1 MGDELFDTG
10 FVELDD
16 FRNKQDLSRHAFS
29 GDRIFEAFVD
39 DALVSGMLIDEDE
52 PIAGLRHN
60 VSRVDLRPR
69 GAERMI
75 DLLAIPGLVAR
86 ALGSTVELVTKVC
99 GGRAP
104 LQLRLR
110 PPGQAAAHWRKS
122 RPHPAPPPPP
132 TPPPPPP

>member
-1 MGDELFDTG
+1 ARKLIGVGDELFDTG

-39 DALVSGMLIDEDE
+39 DALVSGMLIDDDE
-52 PIAGLRHN
+52 PFAGLRHT

-99 GGRAP
+99 GGRAHPQPRVPP
-104 LQLRLR
+104 LR
-110 PPGQAAAHWRKS
+110 AA
-122 RPHPAPPPPP
+122 PAPW
-132 TPPPPPP
+132 